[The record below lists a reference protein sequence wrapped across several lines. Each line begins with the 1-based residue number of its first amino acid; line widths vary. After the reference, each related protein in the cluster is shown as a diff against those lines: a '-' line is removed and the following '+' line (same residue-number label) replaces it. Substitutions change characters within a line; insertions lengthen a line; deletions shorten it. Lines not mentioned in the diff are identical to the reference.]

1 MIKKRFC
8 ALLTIWPQDGDKR
21 AAELLGELNK
31 AANYPQSVFGAIER
45 V

>member
-31 AANYPQSVFGAIER
+31 ATIILSPFLEQ
-45 V
+45 